1 MWTGIK
7 SKTSACTYTF
17 DKLRL
22 EIYTSSTKG
31 IDALHPT
38 SSVIHG
44 HIHRAYFLIEMA
56 IIILREIFLR
66 NLIRGSSSF
75 WFYFDLYVTTLFEV
89 ILLGVVVVPPLSGIS
104 RYLKFRE
111 DKNSD

>member
-1 MWTGIK
+1 MSAPKLTKDRLWSLTVILGQAVGILF
-7 SKTSACTYTF
+7 A
-17 DKLRL
+17 
-22 EIYTSSTKG
+22 
-31 IDALHPT
+31 
-38 SSVIHG
+38 
-44 HIHRAYFLIEMA
+44 IEMA

-89 ILLGVVVVPPLSGIS
+89 ILVGVVVVAPLAAIS